1 MFVNTFWALVPP
13 IVAIV
18 LALITKETFSSLF
31 VGILV
36 GALLLTGFDP
46 VETVTTIISGEF
58 GEGEDAVTTG
68 LIPAVADNAGIFI
81 FLVMLGIMVALV
93 NITGAASAFGKWAA
107 RNVKSRV
114 GANLATFILGVLI
127 FIDDYFNVYAARHR
141 CAEGLT
147 RETCLFDRCDRCS
160 HLHDRT
166 CFFVGRRCFRRCAKP
181 AER

>member
-46 VETVTTIISGEF
+46 IGTVTAIVSGEF
-58 GEGEDAVTTG
+58 GEGEDIATTG

-93 NITGAASAFGKWAA
+93 NTTGAATAFGKWAA
-107 RNVKSRV
+107 KNVRGRV
-114 GANLATFILGVLI
+114 GASLATFVLGVLI
-127 FIDDYFNVYAARHR
+127 FIDD
-141 CAEGLT
+141 
-147 RETCLFDRCDRCS
+147 
-160 HLHDRT
+160 
-166 CFFVGRRCFRRCAKP
+166 
-181 AER
+181 